1 MSTRIKR
8 LVGALSL
15 TLLAASLTACG
26 GATADPNAAGE
37 PAAKTVNLKLGHVF
51 PESDP
56 QSEAILRFADEVK
69 TLTDGTVSITVY
81 PAGQLGG
88 DVKILEGLELGSN
101 DMWYGGSGTYNSM
114 SDVGQ
119 FFVTPFM
126 FDSVDD
132 AMMAYNGELGEA
144 VRKRLD
150 DETGTTVLG
159 IWARGPRYVT
169 SNKPVNTPADMNGMR
184 IRVPENPMF
193 IEGFKAFGANPTPM
207 AFPEVYTALQQGTI
221 DAQENPL
228 ALIKSSGFSTVQKYL
243 NLTGHVIEPLAI
255 SISDNSWNAMSD
267 DQHAAIA
274 QASDKVGK
282 EFQDEVNAD
291 EAQLTKDL
299 TAEGMTTV
307 EPDIKA
313 FRDAA
318 QTVRETT
325 GQSFSDLYKL
335 VDAR

>member
-1 MSTRIKR
+1 MTTRIKR
-8 LVGALSL
+8 LIGALSIGV
-15 TLLAASLTACG
+15 LAVSLTACG
-26 GATADPNAAGE
+26 GAPAASE
-37 PAAKTVNLKLGHVF
+37 AKTVDLKLGHVF

-56 QSEAILRFADEVK
+56 QAKAISRFADEVK
-69 TLTDGTVSITVY
+69 TLTDGSVSITVY

-88 DVKILEGLELGSN
+88 DREILESLELGAT
-101 DMWYGGSGTYNSM
+101 DMWYGGAGAYNSM

-132 AMMAYNGELGEA
+132 AMEAYNGELGEA

-150 DETGTTVLG
+150 DDTATTVVG
-159 IWARGPRYVT
+159 IWARGPRHVT
-169 SNKPVNTPADMNGMR
+169 SNEPVKTPADMEGMR

-228 ALIKSSGFSTVQKYL
+228 ALIKSSGFPTVQKYL

-255 SISDNSWNAMSD
+255 SISDESWNALTD
-267 DQHAAIA
+267 DQQNAITQAAEDI
-274 QASDKVGK
+274 GK
-282 EFQDEVNAD
+282 EFQEEVNAD

-299 TAEGMTTV
+299 EAEGMTIIK
-307 EPDIKA
+307 PDIAA

-318 QTVRETT
+318 QSVRETT
-325 GQSFSDLYKL
+325 GQAFSDLYAL